1 MMRNTKSIFYIMG
14 VSGSGKSTIGRLLAK
29 ELGFPFLDGDDFHP
43 PANVAKMKE
52 GHALNDDDRHG
63 WLLTLN
69 RLALDHKGNGA
80 IIACSALKQSY
91 RDLLQR
97 DLDNKGLF
105 IYLEG
110 TYEQIMDRLKKR
122 KGHFMPPGLLQS
134 QFDTLSPPEDGITV
148 SIDQTPEEMV
158 KEIVGKLGKV
168 KN

>member
-1 MMRNTKSIFYIMG
+1 MHSTKSIFFIMG
-14 VSGSGKSTIGRLLAK
+14 VSGSGKSTIGKLLAA
-29 ELGFPFLDGDDFHP
+29 ELDLPFMDGDDFHP

-63 WLLTLN
+63 WLLKLN
-69 RLALDHKGNGA
+69 QLALDHKEKGA

-91 RDLLQR
+91 RDLLQQG
-97 DLDNKGLF
+97 LDNKGLF

-134 QFDTLSPPEDGITV
+134 QFDTLSPPEKGIRV
-148 SIDQTPEEMV
+148 SIDQSPEAMV
-158 KEIVGKLGKV
+158 KEIVRKLDQF